1 MRSLLM
7 TVLSNNRQL
16 LRLIFGFNH
25 HLVPVPSASFIS
37 LTFTPKPVLWY
48 FLDSRK
54 YRPPPTPLL
63 SQQKPPPGTVASAG
77 GERDACVKA

>member
-25 HLVPVPSASFIS
+25 HPVPVPPASFIS
-37 LTFTPKPVLWY
+37 LTFMPKPVLWY

-63 SQQKPPPGTVASAG
+63 LQQKPPPGRLPRR

>member
-25 HLVPVPSASFIS
+25 HPVPVPPASFIS
-37 LTFTPKPVLWY
+37 LTFMPKPVLWY

-54 YRPPPTPLL
+54 YRIPRSLVSSRPSPSPNLAKEV
-63 SQQKPPPGTVASAG
+63 QHGYQP
-77 GERDACVKA
+77 

>member
-7 TVLSNNRQL
+7 TVLSNNRQS

-25 HLVPVPSASFIS
+25 HPVPVPPASFIS
-37 LTFTPKPVLWY
+37 LTFMPKPVLWY

-77 GERDACVKA
+77 GKGMLV

>member
-25 HLVPVPSASFIS
+25 HPVPVPPASFIS
-37 LTFTPKPVLWY
+37 LTFMPKPVLWY

-54 YRPPPTPLL
+54 YRPCSHNKTP
-63 SQQKPPPGTVASAG
+63 AG
-77 GERDACVKA
+77 DGCLGGGKGMLV

>member
-1 MRSLLM
+1 M

-25 HLVPVPSASFIS
+25 HPVPVPPASFIS
-37 LTFTPKPVLWY
+37 LTFMPKPVLWY

-54 YRPPPTPLL
+54 YRSPPTPLL
-63 SQQKPPPGTVASAG
+63 SQQKPPPGTIASA

>member
-25 HLVPVPSASFIS
+25 HPVPVPPASFIS
-37 LTFTPKPVLWY
+37 LTFMPKPVLGT
-48 FLDSRK
+48 FLTQES
-54 YRPPPTPLL
+54 TALAL
-63 SQQKPPPGTVASAG
+63 TTKPPPGTVASAG
-77 GERDACVKA
+77 ERDACVKA